1 MINNIKKGWFV
12 YPNLVRFKSP
22 FSCFG
27 MKLDYT
33 WKVKKIKKRQYF
45 TRSNDLQNETFR
57 FVFNVKV
64 IPIFSFIMR
73 LNLRVIISYSNQ
85 WIWFL
90 ASRSIMKWHTQ
101 WKSWPFNSER
111 LRFQTELDCICN
123 WKELFIRGAQL
134 NFTSESCFMSIFGQK
149 KSLTGYSWHTASA
162 HWTWRRTTFSA
173 LPYPLRLPDDISD
186 RGRTWLEHRSP
197 FVHWGEPLSQG
208 LFICSLVPILSP
220 EMDRALDGGPLWGS
234 FLAGLRQ
241 NIIAVMSN

>member
-1 MINNIKKGWFV
+1 MQISGYGFWPQGALWNGIPNERVGPLILNV
-12 YPNLVRFKSP
+12 Y
-22 FSCFG
+22 
-27 MKLDYT
+27 
-33 WKVKKIKKRQYF
+33 
-45 TRSNDLQNETFR
+45 
-57 FVFNVKV
+57 VF
-64 IPIFSFIMR
+64 R
-73 LNLRVIISYSNQ
+73 LNLIVYVIERNCLFGVLNWISLLKVVSCQ
-85 WIWFL
+85 FL
-90 ASRSIMKWHTQ
+90 V
-101 WKSWPFNSER
+101 
-111 LRFQTELDCICN
+111 
-123 WKELFIRGAQL
+123 
-134 NFTSESCFMSIFGQK
+134 K

-241 NIIAVMSN
+241 NIIEVMSN